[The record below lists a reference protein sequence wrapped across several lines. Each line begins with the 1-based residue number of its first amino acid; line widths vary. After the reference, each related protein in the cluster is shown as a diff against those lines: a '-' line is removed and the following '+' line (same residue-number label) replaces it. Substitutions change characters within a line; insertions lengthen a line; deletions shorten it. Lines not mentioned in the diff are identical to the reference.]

1 LPKQLWYLLAA
12 ALHKNEK
19 IMEALQPA
27 TVRTGKKA
35 VPVVRKNRKWLSL
48 LRYIFYPIGVVKI
61 WHIQKRLWL
70 KLLYSIVGL
79 PVFVIAFLY
88 VSIVT
93 FAAFLSPLDRTVGNR
108 SDRTIVNSE
117 GNYSATF
124 IKTGAETN
132 GVYELVQVE
141 LEPYGGNDW
150 HYHHSFEE
158 TFTVLNGA
166 VRIGHN
172 GSEILLNKGDSAKAD
187 RQDMHYFKNAK
198 GEKSLLLVKI
208 APAGGLEKT
217 LRVAYGLINDGL
229 LKNDMT
235 KNPWHMVLLLAYSE
249 SYLPVM
255 PSWFQEPLINS
266 LAKIAQWK
274 GEDKSLYK
282 YFK

>member
-1 LPKQLWYLLAA
+1 
-12 ALHKNEK
+12 
-19 IMEALQPA
+19 MEALQPD
-27 TVRTGKKA
+27 TVRTGKKE
-35 VPVVRKNRKWLSL
+35 VSVVSKKRKSLSRL
-48 LRYIFYPIGVVKI
+48 WYFFYPIGVVKI
-61 WHIQKRLWL
+61 WRIKKRLWL
-70 KLLYSIVGL
+70 KLLYTILGL
-79 PVFVIAFLY
+79 PVFLIAFAYIGL
-88 VSIVT
+88 VT
-93 FAAFLSPLDRTVGNR
+93 FAAFLAPLDRTVGNR

-124 IKTGAETN
+124 IKTGTETN
-132 GVYELVQVE
+132 GAYELVQVE
-141 LEPYGGNDW
+141 LEPFGGNDW

-158 TFTVLNGA
+158 SFTVLDGA

-172 GSEILLNKGDSAKAD
+172 GKNEIILNKGDSTKAD
-187 RQDMHYFKNAK
+187 KKELHYFKNAR
-198 GEKSLLLVKI
+198 GEKALLLVKI

-249 SYLPVM
+249 SYLPWM
-255 PSWFQEPLINS
+255 PSWIQEPLVNS

-274 GEDKSLYK
+274 GEDKELYK